1 MKSFFVQLQ
10 NIVRAQTGKSS
21 YIPIIAVTILMFCG
35 SAWQIFWPTTDPARY
50 QCYALT
56 FWLGSPATNL
66 LPPQQCSFLNI
77 TAPQAAFHM
86 LPREYPPLT
95 LVLFSL
101 PLLVPIPYY
110 QFAFV
115 LIMSLI
121 ILVTYRLI
129 QHYGAPGGA
138 VAFAFY
144 LLIGAYALAQMRYD
158 LLPSLLTLLAV
169 IAAERKRWTVA
180 YVALAFGVLL
190 KLYPVLLLPSL
201 FIAEQQSKGCFHR
214 PPRHLPLQEIPAQL
228 LLTLRDVT
236 LWQWRNCLLF
246 ISIVLAITG
255 IFALYNFDNAVIS
268 QVSYFAQR
276 PVQIEATGGTLLWIA
291 HELGMPWWITYTFGS
306 INIVSRLNTIISPL
320 LTLSFLLG
328 VTYTLWLQW
337 RARLNFAQ
345 AMIALILV
353 FIVTGKVF
361 SPQYLIWLIP
371 LIAYTGVFDSFWSFV
386 WSIISLLTN
395 FIYLF
400 FYSQV
405 TDSQHIVL
413 PTGFFETAAIRNG
426 FFVFLTA
433 SYLFNWFQAR
443 QIRAETISLLP
454 IQKSGTQ
461 LLQERT

>member
-1 MKSFFVQLQ
+1 
-10 NIVRAQTGKSS
+10 
-21 YIPIIAVTILMFCG
+21 MFCG

-56 FWLGSPATNL
+56 FWLGSTATLL
-66 LPPQQCSFLNI
+66 LPAQQCSFLNI
-77 TAPQAAFHM
+77 TAPKAAFQM

-95 LVLFSL
+95 LIPFSL

-115 LIMSLI
+115 LMMSLI
-121 ILVTYRLI
+121 ILVTYWVI
-129 QHYGAPGGA
+129 QHYGTPGSA
-138 VAFAFY
+138 IAFAFY

-169 IAAERKRWTVA
+169 VTAERKRWTIA
-180 YVALAFGVLL
+180 YVTLAFGVLL
-190 KLYPVLLLPSL
+190 KLYPILLLPSL
-201 FIAEQQSKGCFHR
+201 FIAEQQSNNRFHQ
-214 PPRHLPLQEIPAQL
+214 PPQTLSLQAVPVQL
-228 LLTLRDVT
+228 LLTLRQAKR
-236 LWQWRNCLLF
+236 WQWHNCLLF
-246 ISIVLAITG
+246 FVIIFAITG
-255 IFALYNFDNAVIS
+255 VFALYNFNNAVVS

-306 INIVSRLNTIISPL
+306 INIVSQLNTIISPL
-320 LTLSFLLG
+320 LTLSFLSG
-328 VTYTLWLQW
+328 VAYTLWLQW
-337 RARLNFAQ
+337 RNKLKLVQ

-371 LIAYTGVFDSFWSFV
+371 LIAYAGAFDSLWALV
-386 WSIISLLTN
+386 WSIVSLLTT

-413 PTGFFETAAIRNG
+413 PAGFFETVAIRNTL
-426 FFVFLTA
+426 FVLLTA
-433 SYLFNWFQAR
+433 AYLWNWFQVR
-443 QIRAETISLLP
+443 QVYAETFPLLP
-454 IQKSGTQ
+454 IHKGDAQ
-461 LLQERT
+461 LLQKHT

>member
-1 MKSFFVQLQ
+1 MKNLFVQLQ
-10 NIVRAQTGKSS
+10 NTLRAQTGKSS

-56 FWLGSPATNL
+56 FWLGSSATNL
-66 LPPQQCSFLNI
+66 LPAQQCSFLNI
-77 TAPQAAFHM
+77 TTPQAAFHM

-95 LVLFSL
+95 LIPFSL

-115 LIMSLI
+115 LMMSLI
-121 ILVTYRLI
+121 ILVTYWLM
-129 QHYGAPGGA
+129 QCYGAPGSA

-158 LLPSLLTLLAV
+158 LLPSLLTLLA
-169 IAAERKRWTVA
+169 IITAERKRWTMA

-190 KLYPVLLLPSL
+190 KLYPILLLPSL
-201 FIAEQQSKGCFHR
+201 FIAEQQSKNCFHQ
-214 PPRHLPLQEIPAQL
+214 PPRTLSLPEIPAQFFL
-228 LLTLRDVT
+228 LLRNARI
-236 LWQWRNCLLF
+236 WQWRNCLLF
-246 ISIVLAITG
+246 ISIVLTITG
-255 IFALYNFDNAVIS
+255 IFALCNFDNAVIS

-306 INIVSRLNTIISPL
+306 INIISRLTTIVSPL

-328 VTYTLWLQW
+328 VAYTLWLQW
-337 RARLNFAQ
+337 RNKLSLAQ

-371 LIAYTGVFDSFWSFV
+371 LIAYTGAFDSFWSFV
-386 WSIISLLTN
+386 WSIISLLTT

-426 FFVFLTA
+426 LFVLLTA

-443 QIRAETISLLP
+443 QTRTETMSLLP
-454 IQKSGTQ
+454 MPKGSTQ
-461 LLQERT
+461 LLHKRT

>member
-1 MKSFFVQLQ
+1 MRNLFVRLQ
-10 NIVRAQTGKSS
+10 NILRAQTGKSS
-21 YIPIIAVTILMFCG
+21 YVPIITTTILMFCG

-56 FWLGSPATNL
+56 FWLGSAAIHL
-66 LPPQQCSFLNI
+66 LPAPQCSFLNI

-95 LVLFSL
+95 LLPFSL

-115 LIMSLI
+115 LMMSLI
-121 ILVTYRLI
+121 ILVTYWLI
-129 QHYGAPGGA
+129 QRYGVPGSA

-158 LLPSLLTLLAV
+158 LLPSLLTLLAA
-169 IAAERKRWTVA
+169 IAAERKRWTIA
-180 YVALAFGVLL
+180 YIALAFGVLL
-190 KLYPVLLLPSL
+190 KIYPILLLPSL
-201 FIAEQQSKGCFHR
+201 FIAEQQSKHCFHQ
-214 PPRHLPLQEIPAQL
+214 PPRTLSVQEIPAQL
-228 LLTLRDVT
+228 LLTFRDAA
-236 LWQWRNCLLF
+236 LWQWRNCLIF
-246 ISIVLAITG
+246 SGIVLLTTG
-255 IFALYNFDNAVIS
+255 AFALFNFDNAVLS

-306 INIVSRLNTIISPL
+306 INIVSRLSTVIAPL

-337 RARLNFAQ
+337 QRKLNLAQ

-371 LIAYTGVFDSFWSFV
+371 LLAYTGAFDSFWSFI
-386 WSIISLLTN
+386 WGIISLLTN

-405 TDSQHIVL
+405 TDSQHIIL
-413 PTGFFETAAIRNG
+413 PTGFFETAAVRNG
-426 FFVFLTA
+426 FFVLLTA

-443 QIRAETISLLP
+443 QTYTEALPLLP
-454 IQKSGTQ
+454 AQEGGAQ
-461 LLQERT
+461 LLHKRT